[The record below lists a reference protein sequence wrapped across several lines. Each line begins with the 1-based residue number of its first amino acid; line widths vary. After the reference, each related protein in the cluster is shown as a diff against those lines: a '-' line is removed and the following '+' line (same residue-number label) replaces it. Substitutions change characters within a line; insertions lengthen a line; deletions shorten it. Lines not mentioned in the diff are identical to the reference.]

1 MSNTYELNEIITT
14 EFYNKMKNIDN
25 FLNKQK
31 LLSQNLFKVC
41 LLSSFILSLII
52 FIFIHIFSNDTVLS
66 IENIIPTLIVL
77 SIICFPILTI
87 IFTILAFADPV
98 SVNVINYDENKIQLS
113 LKNSYFPLS
122 SINNDFKIIID
133 NSNNLDNTALSFIQN
148 GLKRGY
154 FYNYE
159 VTIIENIEKINKKV

>member
-1 MSNTYELNEIITT
+1 MSNTYELNEIITP

-41 LLSSFILSLII
+41 FFSSFILSVIILI
-52 FIFIHIFSNDTVLS
+52 FINTFSNDTVLV

-87 IFTILAFADPV
+87 IFTILAFGDPV
-98 SVNVINYDENKIQLS
+98 SVNVINYNENKIQLS

-133 NSNNLDNTALSFIQN
+133 NSNNTALSFLQK
-148 GLKRGY
+148 GLDRGY

-159 VTIIENIEKINKKV
+159 VSIIENIEKINKKV